1 MHPAAMILGSLNL
14 VGIFAA
20 FLASPHI
27 GFTASATMGFLAL
40 EIAVAWFIVAGVLER
55 WRQSLR
61 QRDTLLERQAKAL
74 EELLRR
80 VPSPAPPPPPP
91 PPPPPSRAR

>member
-1 MHPAAMILGSLNL
+1 MHPAAMILGCLNV

-20 FLASPHI
+20 FLALPHI
-27 GFTASATMGFLAL
+27 GFTASASMGFLAL
-40 EIAVAWFIVAGVLER
+40 EIAVAWFIVAGILER
-55 WRQSLR
+55 WRQELR
-61 QRDTLLERQAKAL
+61 QRDALLERQARAL

-80 VPSPAPPPPPP
+80 VPPPP